1 VPIENL
7 GSSFGLLAFLMA
19 PARMKKDRVLSA
31 ESRLSAPRNFRAP
44 AATSASSEAEG
55 DTGIGFP
62 AGDGSTGVRSVLDE
76 KRDDIGQAVVRAA
89 RHPLPW
95 LNQPS
100 GGENH
105 VTDADGRSVYDGFNA
120 AEMFR
125 LYGVEAQAGRS
136 GRSAETHV
144 PVERR
149 RTGWV
154 RRWLRR
160 TP

>member
-1 VPIENL
+1 
-7 GSSFGLLAFLMA
+7 M
-19 PARMKKDRVLSA
+19 
-31 ESRLSAPRNFRAP
+31 
-44 AATSASSEAEG
+44 
-55 DTGIGFP
+55 
-62 AGDGSTGVRSVLDE
+62 RSVLDE
-76 KRDDIGQAVVRAA
+76 KRDHSGQAAARPA

-105 VTDADGRSVYDGFNA
+105 VTDANGRPVYDGSNA

-136 GRSAETHV
+136 ERSAETHV

-154 RRWLRR
+154 RRRLHR